1 MNLLKSVLILIKKEV
16 IKLEIYT
23 VGHSNMTEEEFINL
37 LKKYEI
43 NCIVDVRS
51 FPKSKYVSHFDKEN
65 ISKYLKKNN
74 IVYIYMGKE
83 LGARRDNPSLYNDD
97 GILDFEKVKRNQQFL
112 NGINRIKKGLK
123 KGYKVSLMCS
133 EKYPQDCHRSI
144 LIGKYLKD
152 NDFKVKHIDENGE
165 IKSQEDIE
173 ELLMDKHFPDRNQ
186 MNLFKNKTEDETEKI
201 QKVYALSNRK
211 IGFKKSSENE

>member
-1 MNLLKSVLILIKKEV
+1 M
-16 IKLEIYT
+16 EIYT

-83 LGARRDNPSLYNDD
+83 LGARRDSPSLYNDD
-97 GILDFEKVKRNQQFL
+97 GILDFEKVKRSQQFL
-112 NGINRIKKGLK
+112 NGIDRIKKGLK

-173 ELLMDKHFPDRNQ
+173 EILMDKHFPDRNQ